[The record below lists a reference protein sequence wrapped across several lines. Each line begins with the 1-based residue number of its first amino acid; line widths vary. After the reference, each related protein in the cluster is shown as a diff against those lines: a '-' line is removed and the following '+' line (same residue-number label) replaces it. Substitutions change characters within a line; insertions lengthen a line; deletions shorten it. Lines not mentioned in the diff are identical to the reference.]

1 MEQPLLHC
9 PHCGADLEIG
19 SVLHAGRFS
28 YSTHGGFRTDGT
40 LLKSGGAVHIV
51 LGQIMAGRG
60 MLVTEEALRA
70 TTGTK
75 ATSRSNVV
83 AVQLSRA
90 KRTMIA
96 LGLDWPVH
104 RIPGEGWSWVGP
116 PVT

>member
-60 MLVTEEALRA
+60 MLVTEEGTPSDDRDQGHIPLQRCRGA
-70 TTGTK
+70 T
-75 ATSRSNVV
+75 
-83 AVQLSRA
+83 
-90 KRTMIA
+90 I
-96 LGLDWPVH
+96 
-104 RIPGEGWSWVGP
+104 EG
-116 PVT
+116 